1 MSPYTYTYTYT
12 RAEAL
17 VDQIDALFRE
27 AGIAEDRR
35 DLVCKGVSEHWLDA
49 VGLYLEQD
57 DKRVYEIE
65 ASINWQAHTENPEL
79 SFSTDL
85 PGWEEKGSPEAVI
98 LGKRFAA
105 TAAAQGLRP
114 RYWVRF
120 AKPILGDPARHED
133 LCGKVGVN
141 FGGHV
146 PGWKQTPTTQSLPLQ
161 DLREVD
167 LSVRSAL

>member
-27 AGIAEDRR
+27 AGIEEDRR
-35 DLVCKGVSEHWLDA
+35 GLVCNGVNKRWLVA
-49 VGLYLEQD
+49 VGLFLVRDE
-57 DKRVYEIE
+57 KRVYEIE
-65 ASINWQAHTENPEL
+65 ASINWQAHAGHPEL

-85 PGWEEKGSPEAVI
+85 PGWEEKGSPEAMIV
-98 LGKRFAA
+98 GKRFAT
-105 TAAAQGLRP
+105 TAAVEKLDP

-120 AKPILGDPARHED
+120 AKSIRDDPARHED
-133 LCGKVGVN
+133 LCGKVGVV
-141 FGGHV
+141 FGGGL
-146 PGWKQTPTTQSLPLQ
+146 PGWKQTPDTQSLSLQ
-161 DLREVD
+161 DLQEIG

>member
-1 MSPYTYTYTYT
+1 VSTYTYTYTYT

-27 AGIAEDRR
+27 AGIAADRR
-35 DLVCKGVSEHWLDA
+35 GLVCNGVSKHWLEA
-49 VGLYLEQD
+49 VGLYLEQN
-57 DKRVYEIE
+57 DKMVYEIE
-65 ASINWQAHTENPEL
+65 ASINWQAHTEQPEL
-79 SFSTDL
+79 SFSTNL
-85 PGWEEKGSPEAVI
+85 PGWEDKGSPEAVI

-105 TAAAQGLRP
+105 TSADQKLHP

-120 AKPILGDPARHED
+120 AKPILDDPARHKD
-133 LCGKVGVN
+133 LCGKVGVS
-141 FGGHV
+141 FEGHV

-161 DLREVD
+161 DLREIG